1 MALSESQTQALA
13 LVSDFR
19 THQLSAFSNLSRSD
33 VADGLEVRIKDAKEV
48 SSANSSLCGAAY
60 MTFELAQNDPAAYA
74 KAAIG
79 LYDNGRAT
87 IKSLT
92 VTPSKTFRDGKLP
105 SGNAA
110 ADWLMLG
117 SLRDS
122 ENWLFTYKESGHWW
136 DDLKAIQ
143 MPHTV
148 ADWMRKFG
156 YTDIKNETNV
166 VFCKDW
172 DNVVEANKLFDMGYK
187 VSLFINA
194 QMLYTSSQEDSSTLP
209 DHWVGMASKATS
221 SAIHADPAAK
231 LSLMV
236 FSWAKIRDVSE
247 DSNKKMHPKVFLRN
261 YYGYVAGKP

>member
-156 YTDIKNETNV
+156 YTDIRTKPTS
-166 VFCKDW
+166 FSAKT
-172 DNVVEANKLFDMGYK
+172 GT
-187 VSLFINA
+187 
-194 QMLYTSSQEDSSTLP
+194 TSSKPISCSTWDTRSVCSSTP
-209 DHWVGMASKATS
+209 RCCT
-221 SAIHADPAAK
+221 
-231 LSLMV
+231 
-236 FSWAKIRDVSE
+236 
-247 DSNKKMHPKVFLRN
+247 HPPRKTPPPSPIT
-261 YYGYVAGKP
+261 G